1 MEPEAKKLA
10 ALREELRKDLEALER
25 VERLMAAKNGSLS
38 RSDDRQMALPI
49 NNRSRILDVDS
60 AEEDAVNAPSMSL
73 RGKIA
78 EVINSDPNVRWTT
91 QRVLAHL
98 QDTHF
103 PLKAQKPIYSVGQSL
118 NSLAKRGNIRLV
130 RKGTGSEPNIYK
142 GKLPAGPTSTT
153 SMEDHS
159 QGGEIGNES
168 TVTE

>member
-10 ALREELRKDLEALER
+10 SLREELRKDLEALER

-38 RSDDRQMALPI
+38 RPDDRQMALPI
-49 NNRSRILDVDS
+49 NKSRVLDVDS
-60 AEEDAVNAPSMSL
+60 AEEDADNAPGISL

-78 EVINSDPNVRWTT
+78 EVINADPNVRWTT

-98 QDTHF
+98 QNTHF
-103 PLKAQKPIYSVGQSL
+103 PLKAQKPIFSVGQSL
-118 NSLAKRGNIRLV
+118 NSLVKRGNIRLV
-130 RKGTGSEPNIYK
+130 RKGTGSAPNIYK
-142 GKLPAGPTSTT
+142 GKLPAGTVATT

>member
-38 RSDDRQMALPI
+38 RPDDRQMALPI
-49 NNRSRILDVDS
+49 NKSRVLDVDS
-60 AEEDAVNAPSMSL
+60 AEEDADNAPRTSL

-78 EVINSDPNVRWTT
+78 EVINSDPSVRWTT
-91 QRVLAHL
+91 QRVLSHL
-98 QDTHF
+98 QAAHF
-103 PLKAQKPIYSVGQSL
+103 PLKAKEPIYSVGQSL
-118 NSLAKRGNIRLV
+118 SSLVKKGNIRLI

-142 GKLPAGPTSTT
+142 AKLPVGPTTST
-153 SMEDHS
+153 EDHS